1 MGTPVRQSAKK
12 RKGLKPTKKRG
23 KHKNP
28 ETRKAPEAL
37 ESVDGCGGIVV
48 FCGVH
53 SVSGKDDEVC
63 SRDAKSDIGA
73 MSDDDMWVQNPLS
86 SPSAESYHVEGSE
99 AVASVWPFR
108 PLGPFRRALIKT
120 LCTVCFR
127 K

>member
-1 MGTPVRQSAKK
+1 MGAKK

-86 SPSAESYHVEGSE
+86 SPSAESYHVE
-99 AVASVWPFR
+99 AMR
-108 PLGPFRRALIKT
+108 PLHPSPSGSFGLWV
-120 LCTVCFR
+120 LLGVLS
-127 K
+127 